1 MPKYQKKDSSVPSK
15 TQDELDDEEID
26 LYITPAATLEHE
38 AGLVWLKTCIDSEIN
53 TYKQLSKNVDLT
65 KNIDFPVN
73 TVQCAQCGKMKN
85 LLSLKKYFVKSTI

>member
-1 MPKYQKKDSSVPSK
+1 M
-15 TQDELDDEEID
+15 
-26 LYITPAATLEHE
+26 
-38 AGLVWLKTCIDSEIN
+38 LKNFREIN